1 MDCEM
6 PVMDGHTAT
15 RQIRRLEN
23 EGVLPLRNRII
34 ALTGNA
40 RQGIST
46 CGETVGLLVV
56 EDIGFTGQIEASL
69 QAGMDDVMASSGKIA
84 GD

>member
-15 RQIRRLEN
+15 REIRRLES

-40 RQGIST
+40 RQGTSKHGGAGV
-46 CGETVGLLVV
+46 CLL
-56 EDIGFTGQIEASL
+56 L
-69 QAGMDDVMASSGKIA
+69 KP
-84 GD
+84 

>member
-15 RQIRRLEN
+15 REIRRLES

-40 RQGIST
+40 RQGMQPLSRF
-46 CGETVGLLVV
+46 CVGWRRLTMR
-56 EDIGFTGQIEASL
+56 G
-69 QAGMDDVMASSGKIA
+69 
-84 GD
+84 

>member
-1 MDCEM
+1 M

-15 RQIRRLEN
+15 REIRRLEI

-40 RQGIST
+40 RQGINT
-46 CGETVGLLVV
+46 CDEPVVLLVV
-56 EDIGFTGQIEASL
+56 EATGSTGQIEASL
-69 QAGMDDVMASSGKIA
+69 QAGMDDVMVSSDEISRSWLQ
-84 GD
+84 

>member
-15 RQIRRLEN
+15 REIRRLEG

-40 RQGIST
+40 RQG
-46 CGETVGLLVV
+46 
-56 EDIGFTGQIEASL
+56 QIEASL
-69 QAGMDDVMASSGKIA
+69 QAGMDDVMIKPYKI
-84 GD
+84 DELVLKIRERTVLD

>member
-15 RQIRRLEN
+15 REIRRLES

-40 RQGIST
+40 RQGILTDS
-46 CGETVGLLVV
+46 
-56 EDIGFTGQIEASL
+56 DGFVSAFC
-69 QAGMDDVMASSGKIA
+69 
-84 GD
+84 

>member
-15 RQIRRLEN
+15 RQIRKLEE

-40 RQGIST
+40 RQG
-46 CGETVGLLVV
+46 
-56 EDIGFTGQIEASL
+56 QIEAALSS
-69 QAGMDDVMASSGKIA
+69 GMDDVVIKPYKIDELVLKIRKKA
-84 GD
+84 LMD

>member
-15 RQIRRLEN
+15 REIRRLES

-40 RQGIST
+40 RQGMQ
-46 CGETVGLLVV
+46 LLSRFVLAGVV
-56 EDIGFTGQIEASL
+56 
-69 QAGMDDVMASSGKIA
+69 
-84 GD
+84 